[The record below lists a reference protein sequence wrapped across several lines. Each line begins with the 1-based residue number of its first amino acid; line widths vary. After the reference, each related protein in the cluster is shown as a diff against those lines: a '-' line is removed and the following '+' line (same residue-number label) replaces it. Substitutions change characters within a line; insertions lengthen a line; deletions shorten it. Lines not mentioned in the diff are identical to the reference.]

1 MPSRSR
7 RALLAAVGTGFAG
20 GLAGCSARIG
30 DLSTAQTGPN
40 EFDVGPVY
48 VADGVPLPDGADP
61 QTVEDPAAGRVALFP
76 SNGVDPSEFDRS
88 EPLAALRGATPV
100 VIVGRNAQAPLM
112 DLCAADGRPYG
123 FASNSWG
130 PDTRVA
136 AAVPLEDSLVTH
148 VFEGAEVPSGLAGAA
163 DTVLNPPRTACA
175 VDTELSD
182 RPSGFDE
189 GARTLG
195 ASYVHGRNDVAAF
208 TRRDAVRVVSN
219 ADRTHVE
226 LELRGTIR
234 GGEAA
239 GGDGAYDADQVRL
252 VASFNDDVRSTAPP
266 AGETAGLA
274 VRRVAEETD
283 DAVDHRFTQAGDG
296 VRPEFTACQ
305 RSLVTMAEAPDP
317 FSYVG
322 NARFRW
328 RNRRVLREDDLWH
341 HHTPGRAVWYPD
353 GGGSA

>member
-30 DLSTAQTGPN
+30 DSPSAQTDPN

-48 VADGVPLPDGADP
+48 VADGVRLPDGAEP
-61 QTVEDPAAGRVALFP
+61 QTVEDPTGGRVALFP
-76 SNGVDPSEFDRS
+76 SDGTDREAALS
-88 EPLAALRGATPV
+88 ALRGATPV
-100 VIVGRNAQAPLM
+100 AVVGRSAQATLM

-148 VFEGAEVPSGLAGAA
+148 VFEGAEVPSGLAGAV

-175 VDTELSD
+175 VDAELSD

-208 TRRDAVRVVSN
+208 TRRDAVRVAGD
-219 ADRTHVE
+219 ADQTHVE
-226 LELRGTIR
+226 LELLGTIR
-234 GGEAA
+234 GGESA
-239 GGDGAYDADQVRL
+239 GGDGAYAADQVRL
-252 VASFNDDVRSTAPP
+252 VASFDDDVRSTAPS
-266 AGETAGLA
+266 AGETAGLE

-296 VRPEFTACQ
+296 VRSEFTACQ
-305 RSLVTMAEAPDP
+305 RSLVTVAETPDP

-328 RNRRVLREDDLWH
+328 RDRRILREDDLWH